1 FQDRLSPSM
10 RSLLLR
16 LCLVPALLLLSAGAA
31 PPRPTQPARPGAPA
45 VDAPNAPAVPEG
57 LSEAA
62 RWLWGYLRIDT
73 TNPPGHEHKSAAF
86 LAEILHREGIPTRLL
101 VTPEGRTSLYARLSA
116 PARAGQARQ
125 ATPAVLLLH
134 HMDVVAAGPGWTV
147 PPFQGLIRDGRMW
160 GRGAV
165 DDKSL
170 GIAQL
175 AAFLDLKRKKVPLER
190 DVIYLAVADEENGGL
205 RGTAWLLEKHPE
217 LFRGVEGVI
226 GEGGRS
232 QAAAG
237 KLLWWGI
244 EVAQKRPLWLEVSTS
259 GRGGHASGLNPESAN
274 HRLIE
279 GLARV
284 LALPPRWR
292 VTPPARDYL
301 EAIAPLHNDHWKRV
315 LTNIDATVDEKTGPR
330 EFLFPGMAN
339 LFLDTVQVTVLSG
352 GNRINVIPASASA
365 RLDVRLLPDTDAEAF
380 LARIREALGDGY
392 AVKVL
397 VTSPPAPP
405 SPAGGRLYAAF
416 QKVLSRDAPV
426 VPTMVPGFTDSRFF
440 RERGIPA
447 YGITPFALEGDDL
460 KGIHGPDERIPLDE
474 LDRGVERMRGILRAY
489 AGRPG

>member
-1 FQDRLSPSM
+1 M
-10 RSLLLR
+10 RSLLR
-16 LCLVPALLLLSAGAA
+16 LCLVAAVLLLSAGATSTA
-31 PPRPTQPARPGAPA
+31 PARPAANP
-45 VDAPNAPAVPEG
+45 PEG
-57 LSEAA
+57 LSEAT

-86 LAEILHREGIPTRLL
+86 LAEILHREGISTRLL

-116 PARAGQARQ
+116 PAREGQVNK
-125 ATPAVLLLH
+125 AVVLLH
-134 HMDVVAAGPGWTV
+134 HMDVVAAGPGWTA

-170 GIAQL
+170 GVAQL

-244 EVAQKRPLWLEVSTS
+244 EVAQKRPLWLEVSTA

-301 EAIAPLHNDHWKRV
+301 KAIAPLHNDHWQRV
-315 LTNIDATVDEKTGPR
+315 LTDIDAVVDEKAGPR

-352 GNRINVIPASASA
+352 GNRINVIPANASA

-380 LARIREALGDGY
+380 LARIREALGKGY
-392 AVKVL
+392 EVKVL

-474 LDRGVERMRGILRAY
+474 FDRGVERMVGILRAY
-489 AGRPG
+489 AGNQG